1 MVIAVTKNR
10 KSKEHSMQLTQTEQH
25 SVNPVAA
32 ISDYIDEQIHPLV
45 KLLNFDKLKWKLSKS
60 AEASWSDELCDYA
73 EAEYI
78 KFLSLKKLYP
88 KVALV
93 PSKLVDKFWHEHILD
108 TEAYEKDCKQVF
120 GHFIHHYPYFGI
132 YGEKDQANLQ
142 NAFNETL
149 ALYETH
155 FGTFPTSVLFGKD
168 ANDASR
174 CGEHACHVSSDC
186 ACRVSG
192 ACK

>member
-1 MVIAVTKNR
+1 MVIAVTKNSR
-10 KSKEHSMQLTQTEQH
+10 SKEHNMQLTKTEKQH
-25 SVNPVAA
+25 VNPMVS
-32 ISDYIDEQIHPLV
+32 INEYIDDQIHPLV
-45 KLLNFDKLKWKLSKS
+45 KQLNFDKLKWKLSKS
-60 AEASWSDELCDYA
+60 AEASWSESLCDYA
-73 EAEYI
+73 EAEYS

-108 TEAYEKDCKQVF
+108 TEAYDNDCIKVF

-132 YGEKDQANLQ
+132 YGEKDQTNLQ

>member
-1 MVIAVTKNR
+1 MVIAVTKNSR
-10 KSKEHSMQLTQTEQH
+10 SKEHNMQLTKTEKQH
-25 SVNPVAA
+25 VSPMVSINE
-32 ISDYIDEQIHPLV
+32 YIDDQIHPLV
-45 KLLNFDKLKWKLSKS
+45 KQLNFDKLKWKLSKS
-60 AEASWSDELCDYA
+60 AEASWSESLCDYA
-73 EAEYI
+73 EAEYS

-108 TEAYEKDCKQVF
+108 TEAYENDCIKVF
-120 GHFIHHYPYFGI
+120 GYFIHHYPYFGI
-132 YGEKDQANLQ
+132 YGEKDQTNLQ

>member
-1 MVIAVTKNR
+1 MQSLQQLQQHVKPALAI
-10 KSKEHSMQLTQTEQH
+10 KE
-25 SVNPVAA
+25 
-32 ISDYIDEQIHPLV
+32 YIDDQIHPLV
-45 KLLNFDKLKWKLSKS
+45 KQLDFDKLKWKLSKS
-60 AEASWSDELCDYA
+60 AEASWSESLCEYA
-73 EAEYI
+73 EAEYL

-108 TEAYEKDCKQVF
+108 TEAYAKDCNQVF

-132 YGEKDQANLQ
+132 HGEKDQANLQ
-142 NAFNETL
+142 NAFNETVT
-149 ALYETH
+149 LYETH

-174 CGEHACHVSSDC
+174 CGGHACHAPSTC
-186 ACRVSG
+186 ACRTPG